1 MDNQEYLNQISTQV
15 APAKSSSGIGGI
27 LKSKFV
33 LVGVIGV
40 VGLILLAIL
49 GMVLSSGKTDM
60 KTNLLRLGLHADYT
74 IELIDKYQPN
84 IKSSNLRSS
93 GASLKTILLST
104 SSEVA
109 NYMTDKYGENSDK
122 SSKDLEE
129 QMKTEQDE
137 LDSDL
142 FEAKINGI
150 LDRVFAYKMAFEIT
164 QFENEETVIYNS
176 AKDDE
181 LKSILDHSYDSLKI
195 LYNEF
200 NDFSEGK

>member
-15 APAKSSSGIGGI
+15 APAKSSSDIGGI

-164 QFENEETVIYNS
+164 QFENEETAIYNS

>member
-49 GMVLSSGKTDM
+49 GMALSSGKTDI

-164 QFENEETVIYNS
+164 QFENEETAIYNS

>member
-60 KTNLLRLGLHADYT
+60 KTNLLRLRLHADYT

-164 QFENEETVIYNS
+164 QFENEETAIYNS

>member
-164 QFENEETVIYNS
+164 QFENEETAIYNS

>member
-33 LVGVIGV
+33 LVGVIGA

-164 QFENEETVIYNS
+164 QFENEETAIYNS

>member
-15 APAKSSSGIGGI
+15 APAKSSGGIGGFF
-27 LKSKFV
+27 KSKFV
-33 LVGVIGV
+33 IVGMIGV

-49 GMVLSSGKTDM
+49 GMILGSGKTDIKTDLM
-60 KTNLLRLGLHADYT
+60 KLSLHADYT
-74 IELIDKYQPN
+74 IELIDKYQPS

-93 GASLKTILLST
+93 GASLKTILSST
-104 SSEVA
+104 SSNVT
-109 NYMTDKYGENSDK
+109 NYILGKYGEKSDK
-122 SSKDLEE
+122 PSKNLEE

-142 FEAKINGI
+142 FEAKITGI

-164 QFENEETVIYNS
+164 QFQNEETKIHKS
-176 AKDDE
+176 ANNDE
-181 LKSILDHSYDSLKI
+181 LKSILSQSYDSLKI